1 MPKVM
6 VSLPLRLFNWCKSYF
21 WLARTRTRT
30 SRICDFICIVLVVVL
45 VLVLDTKMIII
56 FFSGLK
62 LFSGTIFQKN

>member
-21 WLARTRTRT
+21 WLARTRT

-56 FFSGLK
+56 FFSGLN